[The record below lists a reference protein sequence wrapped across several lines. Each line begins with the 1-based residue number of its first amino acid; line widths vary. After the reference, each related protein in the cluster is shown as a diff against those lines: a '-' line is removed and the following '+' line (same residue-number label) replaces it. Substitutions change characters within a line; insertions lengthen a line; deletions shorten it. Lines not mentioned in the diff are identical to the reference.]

1 MTEIET
7 LQAILKAID
16 VDVHNKTLLLIVG
29 AYEAF
34 KEKKGNITIQE
45 ILKLKE

>member
-1 MTEIET
+1 MTNIQP

-16 VDVHNKTLLLIVG
+16 VDVHDKTLKLII
-29 AYEAF
+29 ASYEAF
-34 KEKKGNITIQE
+34 KEKGENITIQE

>member
-16 VDVHNKTLLLIVG
+16 VDVHTKTLTLIID
-29 AYEAF
+29 AYNAF
-34 KEKKGNITIQE
+34 KEKGENITIQE